1 MNIIGILMRK
11 FDNDKFIEA
20 EKWLEEHPE
29 EEAKM
34 ERHITENELCESLK
48 NKSASIDFVGGI
60 KGFRITSGNPR
71 QFNYR
76 DVSVWFFKSIKILPA
91 TF

>member
-1 MNIIGILMRK
+1 MGILMRK

-60 KGFRITSGNPR
+60 KGFREIKPR
-71 QFNYR
+71 TDKYERKKQ
-76 DVSVWFFKSIKILPA
+76 
-91 TF
+91 

>member
-1 MNIIGILMRK
+1 MGILMKK

-29 EEAKM
+29 EAAKM

-48 NKSASIDFVGGI
+48 SASIDFVGGI
-60 KGFRITSGNPR
+60 KGFREIKPR
-71 QFNYR
+71 TDKYG
-76 DVSVWFFKSIKILPA
+76 K
-91 TF
+91 